1 MAGGGRESGW
11 NSVVDRRSALAR
23 GPVVAHVCADL
34 GARLSASALWLRPDA
49 IVVGAAQPQQMHSPT
64 MMLAC
69 VDGMSTEC
77 QKILNDINA
86 KSGILS
92 THGRLQCASVA
103 FIVHLTASPRGR

>member
-1 MAGGGRESGW
+1 M
-11 NSVVDRRSALAR
+11 DRQDAATR
-23 GPVVAHVCADL
+23 GLVVAQICAGL
-34 GARLSASALWLRPDA
+34 GARSSASSFVLRPDA
-49 IVVGAAQPQQMHSPT
+49 IVAGSAQPQQMHSPT

-86 KSGILS
+86 KSGILCR
-92 THGRLQCASVA
+92 HGRLQCASVA